1 MLTSLPDRASS
12 TASDVVQEPG
22 AEGRL
27 AASLLALT
35 EEAPETRRAVPPK
48 SERPAEIFATGVDW
62 FVARQLAVAGISNG
76 FLSGV
81 EDELLTGHVVHPDRL
96 RTSNR
101 SRSLLTA
108 LEGMTIVAPFASQDE
123 SPSVQTLLRW
133 SLAGPVDRGAATEIL
148 AGRHHAWASA
158 PLIGDAA
165 CRDDGSDRVALVR
178 LAAESRARGWIR

>member
-1 MLTSLPDRASS
+1 MHDPRTRTLHLPVVTAGGTLTHEIAHDLDRRSAQQQGLAGYRSDIVARENS
-12 TASDVVQEPG
+12 TPGGRVAAVPG

-35 EEAPETRRAVPPK
+35 EEAPETRRAVPPT

-101 SRSLLTA
+101 SRSKSRVSAVRAARIVQGLLN
-108 LEGMTIVAPFASQDE
+108 F
-123 SPSVQTLLRW
+123 TLL
-133 SLAGPVDRGAATEIL
+133 
-148 AGRHHAWASA
+148 ASM
-158 PLIGDAA
+158 
-165 CRDDGSDRVALVR
+165 
-178 LAAESRARGWIR
+178 